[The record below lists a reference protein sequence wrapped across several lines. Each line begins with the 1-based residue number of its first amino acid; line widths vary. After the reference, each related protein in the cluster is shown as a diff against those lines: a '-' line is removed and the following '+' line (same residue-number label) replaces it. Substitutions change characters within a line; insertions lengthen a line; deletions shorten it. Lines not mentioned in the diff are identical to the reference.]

1 MAHLFEAVTFLRYGL
16 WKVPSFSEHGDLAR
30 CEVLPSKHSTG
41 MANATSLG
49 NRMERSQVS
58 EPRGRKVN
66 GTCVHQNWVIEF
78 SPFGH
83 IYDSVEIHIAPAVQ
97 ERAPTRPDL

>member
-16 WKVPSFSEHGDLAR
+16 WSFSEHSDLAR
-30 CEVLPSKHSTG
+30 CEVLPSPSKHSTG
-41 MANATSLG
+41 MANATSPG
-49 NRMERSQVS
+49 NRMERSRVS

-83 IYDSVEIHIAPAVQ
+83 IYDSVEIHIALAVQ
-97 ERAPTRPDL
+97 KRAPTRPDL